1 MMYADN
7 PSDLESMFMEE
18 IKRRGL
24 DSVDMADIGR
34 DSSGE
39 ESGSTAGSSTTI
51 AAVATAATV

>member
-1 MMYADN
+1 
-7 PSDLESMFMEE
+7 MFAEE

-39 ESGSTAGSSTTI
+39 EPGCTMYSSSTTTP
-51 AAVATAATV
+51 A